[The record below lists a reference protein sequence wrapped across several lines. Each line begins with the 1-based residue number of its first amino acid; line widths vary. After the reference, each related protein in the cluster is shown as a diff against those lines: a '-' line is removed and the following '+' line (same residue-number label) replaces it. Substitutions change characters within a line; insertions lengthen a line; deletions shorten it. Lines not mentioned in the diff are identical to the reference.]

1 MADLTAVK
9 DRIDAIV
16 AEHAEV
22 LLAASHRIHEH
33 PELGFEEHQARDVLS
48 EVLEGAGLQVERG
61 AYGVATA
68 FEAVAGSGGPRIAV
82 LCEYDA
88 LPGIGHACGHNIIG
102 TAGVG
107 AGIAAAA
114 VAEELGGTVVVLGT
128 PGEEGGGGK
137 VVLAERGAFDGIDA
151 ALMVH
156 PAGLDLSRFGAIA
169 IQQLE
174 VTYHGRAAHA
184 AAAPQAGRNALDAA
198 VLGYVNVAAL
208 RQHIRPDERIHGIF
222 TEAGEAPNVVP
233 ARAAACWYVR
243 SPSVRGLQKLKARV
257 LACLQAGADAAG
269 CTMEHVWL
277 DPAYADMVDND
288 PMVELYRANLARTGR
303 TLVDPTSLEGIVGSI
318 DMGNISHLV
327 PSIHPMI
334 AVSPPNVAIHTAD
347 FVRYARAPEGD
358 RAVLDGA
365 RAMAATV
372 ADLWAQPGAMEAT
385 RAAFETARAD
395 GRATGSA
402 TIAAGPEA

>member
-1 MADLTAVK
+1 MADLDHVK
-9 DRIDAIV
+9 ARIDEVV
-16 AEHAEV
+16 AEHADA
-22 LLAASHRIHEH
+22 LLDASHRIHAH
-33 PELGFEEHQARDVLS
+33 PELGFEEHHAHDVLT
-48 EVLEGAGLQVERG
+48 ELLAGAGLAVTRS
-61 AYGVATA
+61 AYDLPTA
-68 FEAVAGSGGPRIAV
+68 FEAVAGSSGPRIAV

-102 TAGVG
+102 TAGAG

-128 PGEEGGGGK
+128 PAEEGGGGK
-137 VVLAERGAFDGIDA
+137 VHLAERGAFEGIDA

-174 VTYHGRAAHA
+174 VTYHGKAAHA

-208 RQHIRPDERIHGIF
+208 RQHIRPDERVHGIF

-233 ARAAACWYVR
+233 ARAAANWYVR
-243 SPSVRGLQKLKARV
+243 SPTVRGLQKLKARV
-257 LACLQAGADAAG
+257 LACLEAGAAAAG
-269 CTMEHVWL
+269 CTMEHRWL
-277 DPAYADMVDND
+277 DPAYANMVDNE
-288 PMVELYRANLARTGR
+288 PMIELYRENLARTGR
-303 TLVDPTSLEGIVGSI
+303 TLEDPTSMQGIVGST

-334 AVSPPNVAIHTAD
+334 AVSPPTVAIHTAD
-347 FVRYARAPEGD
+347 FVRFSGAAEGD

-365 RAMAATV
+365 RAMASTIVDLWMRPDALDATV
-372 ADLWAQPGAMEAT
+372 GAF
-385 RAAFETARAD
+385 AAARAE

-402 TIAAGPEA
+402 TIESAPDA

>member
-1 MADLTAVK
+1 MADLAAVK
-9 DRIDAIV
+9 TRIDALV
-16 AEHAEV
+16 AEHADV
-22 LLAASHRIHEH
+22 LLDASHRIHEH
-33 PELGFEEHQARDVLS
+33 PELGFKEHHAHDLLS
-48 EVLEGAGLQVERG
+48 SVLEDAGLEVTRK
-61 AYGVATA
+61 AYRLPTA
-68 FEAVAGSGGPRIAV
+68 FEAVAGTSGPRIAV

-102 TAGVG
+102 TAGIG

-114 VAEELGGTVVVLGT
+114 LAEELGGTVVVLGT
-128 PGEEGGGGK
+128 PAEEGGGGK
-137 VVLAERGAFDGIDA
+137 VSLAERGAFEGIDA

-156 PAGLDLSRFGAIA
+156 PAGMDLAWFGAIA

-198 VLGYVNVAAL
+198 VLGYMNVAAL

-233 ARAAACWYVR
+233 ARAAANWYVR
-243 SPSVRGLQKLKARV
+243 SPTVRGLHKLKDRV
-257 LACLQAGADAAG
+257 LTCLQAGADAAG
-269 CTMEHVWL
+269 CTMEHTWL
-277 DPAYADMVDND
+277 DPGYANMVDNE
-288 PMVELYRANLARTGR
+288 PMVELYRENLARTGR
-303 TLVDPTSLEGIVGSI
+303 TLVDPVSLDSIVGST
-318 DMGNISHLV
+318 DMGNISHIV

-347 FVRYARAPEGD
+347 FVRYARGPEGD
-358 RAVLDGA
+358 QAVLDGA
-365 RAMAATV
+365 RAMAATIV
-372 ADLWAQPGAMEAT
+372 DLWARPGAMEAAT
-385 RAAFETARAD
+385 AAFAEARTS

-402 TIAAGPEA
+402 TIGAGPDA